1 MEILLGASLIATFIA
16 GVAAL
21 FAPCCISVL
30 LPSYFASIF
39 REKYK
44 VFLMTFIFF
53 LGILTVFLPIGLGA
67 GVLSVLFKQFHDIVY
82 GIIGIFMFVL
92 GTVLLLGIHFSLP
105 INVHPAIKKHNA
117 GSVYTLGVFS
127 GIATTCCAPVLAGVL
142 ALSALPG
149 SFIWGGVFSII
160 YVFGMVLPLFILSVL
175 MDKTYI
181 TQKMTAVFH
190 RTISYPIGSKKVR
203 ITISELISGGVF
215 LLMGVLI
222 VVLDLLGKLAM
233 QDEYQRQMNIF
244 IINTTDKVNNFLR
257 FIPGYAWII
266 ALVII
271 TALIATM
278 AFNYFKK
285 EKHGEQRN

>member
-1 MEILLGASLIATFIA
+1 MELLLGASLIATFIA

-39 REKYK
+39 REKHK

-67 GVLSVLFKQFHDIVY
+67 GILSALFKQFHDIVY
-82 GIIGIFMFVL
+82 GVIGIFMLIL
-92 GTVLLLGIHFSLP
+92 GTILLLGIHLSLP
-105 INVHPAIKKHNA
+105 INVHPAFKKHNA
-117 GSVYTLGVFS
+117 GSVYTLGIFS
-127 GIATTCCAPVLAGVL
+127 GIATTCCAPVLAGAL

-149 SFIWGGVFSII
+149 SFVWGGVFTLI

-181 TQKMTAVFH
+181 TQKMTTAFH
-190 RTISYPIGSKKVR
+190 KTISYPIGSKRIR

-215 LLMGVLI
+215 LVMGILI
-222 VVLDLLGKLAM
+222 IVLDLLGKLAM

-244 IINTTDKVNNFLR
+244 IINLTSQINDYIS
-257 FIPGYAWII
+257 FIISWI
-266 ALVII
+266 
-271 TALIATM
+271 TRLI
-278 AFNYFKK
+278 
-285 EKHGEQRN
+285 

>member
-82 GIIGIFMFVL
+82 GVIGIFMFVL
-92 GTVLLLGIHFSLP
+92 GIVLLLGLHFSLP

-117 GSVYTLGVFS
+117 GSVYTLGIFS

-149 SFIWGGVFSII
+149 SFVWGGIFSII

-181 TQKMTAVFH
+181 TQKMTTVFH

-222 VVLDLLGKLAM
+222 VVLDLFGKLAM

-257 FIPGYAWII
+257 FIPIYAWII
-266 ALVII
+266 TLVII
-271 TALIATM
+271 IVLVATIA
-278 AFNYFKK
+278 FRYFKK
-285 EKHGEQRN
+285 VKNEKQ